1 MHEKYAKQYTLIVWW
16 WGKYE
21 DLAPFPK
28 KNHIPRG
35 HGTRVFSAGGGG
47 SSYFRTSKQHVFI
60 IFSYTNRHSYI
71 RIVFYNR
78 FSSLKKAK
86 TSWIVD
92 FHCCLR
98 RICSSRSIFFIS
110 MGWKILR
117 LPKGRNMI
125 SILRETRRFFRP
137 VTWLLRPVRRRV
149 I

>member
-1 MHEKYAKQYTLIVWW
+1 MMVREVWRFSPLPQKKSYTTWAWHE
-16 WGKYE
+16 G
-21 DLAPFPK
+21 FFC
-28 KNHIPRG
+28 R
-35 HGTRVFSAGGGG
+35 GGGG

>member
-1 MHEKYAKQYTLIVWW
+1 MMVREVWRFS
-16 WGKYE
+16 
-21 DLAPFPK
+21 PPPQK
-28 KNHIPRG
+28 KKKIIYHVGMARG
-35 HGTRVFSAGGGG
+35 FFLQGGGG